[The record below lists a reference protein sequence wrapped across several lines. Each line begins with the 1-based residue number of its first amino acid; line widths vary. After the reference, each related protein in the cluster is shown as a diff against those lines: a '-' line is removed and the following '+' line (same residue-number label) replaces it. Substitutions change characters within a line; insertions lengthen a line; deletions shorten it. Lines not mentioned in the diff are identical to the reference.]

1 MGIIA
6 LINEALDE
14 AANLIMYMSLNNVG
28 VDERQKVINYT
39 RALLDLKK
47 MYSEYNIQELKEKY
61 IVDD

>member
-14 AANLIMYMSLNNVG
+14 AANLIMYMSLNNVS

-61 IVDD
+61 IVDN